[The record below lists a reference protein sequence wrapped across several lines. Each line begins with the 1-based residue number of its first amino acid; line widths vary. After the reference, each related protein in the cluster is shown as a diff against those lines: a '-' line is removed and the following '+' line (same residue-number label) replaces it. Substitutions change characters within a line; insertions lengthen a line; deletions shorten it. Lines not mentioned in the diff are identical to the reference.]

1 MAPSG
6 GGAAVDMTVAGN
18 STSGGAGFI
27 LMSSGT
33 ITLAGGNNIT
43 ISQDGNAVT
52 LSGAAAGGAQTAI
65 SGISASNT
73 VYTSGTVDLVGSGGG
88 ITVGS
93 DVGQKVVLSVA
104 APVSQTNQTANV
116 IDMTLAGNTSGA
128 LALMSSGT
136 VTLAGGNNITVSQ
149 AGNAVTISAANQ
161 SVQPETQVFIGGIS
175 ASNTDYTS
183 GTVRFTGVGGGVTVS
198 SNTGQRVDISV
209 AAQTNQAGSLFA
221 LSNTFGTS
229 SGTYDARTI
238 SLAGDGIVSVAA
250 SNSGFRIS
258 ASQSVQTQSR
268 FDMTLAGN
276 STSAGAGFIE
286 MSSGTVTLAGG
297 ANITLSQNGN
307 AVTISGAAGG
317 TGGGSFSAG
326 VSTGG
331 NTAGSTGVTGTRL
344 VLVGS
349 NNITLSQSTDAN
361 GGTVSVNGPAS
372 SSLSGTGAVSL
383 STNGSTISIGV
394 PLSIGGI
401 VGSDATYTSGTVT
414 FTGVGGGITV
424 SSNTGQRIDL
434 SVAAQSVQ
442 TQGILSAGVSTGG
455 NTSGNT
461 TVNSGSR
468 LVFVGSNNITLSQG
482 TAAGA
487 TTITISG
494 GTAAGGSFSGGVS
507 NLGNTAGATGITGTQ
522 IVLVGTNNITL
533 SQTTDAGGATI
544 SISGASGGAGGNF
557 SAGVSNIGQTSGS
570 TGITGT
576 RLVLA
581 GVDPITLT
589 QSTDANGATVSID
602 ALNYGTVSMWPVQA
616 RSTGLSAV
624 NTASLYFVT
633 NATTAQ
639 TTLTMVVFPMPVP
652 SWLSGDVIRAPA
664 HISISSVSTN
674 VTTAATLGQSF
685 GIYTLTGNTLSLLS
699 SFSNKQQVSYQSTNQ
714 STNASATWSMSYGSG
729 NALSSSLSLSTNNA
743 GASTF
748 WNFISNTKMYPFG
761 TGAVSMSPGQYF
773 GVYAYSQ
780 STAGN
785 ANNFAL
791 QSIGVDQAASGFVRD
806 VGLNPASVTWR
817 YPLQGQVSATQTDT
831 ALPVSFLTADMT
843 STAAGVGVVD
853 RVPAVQI
860 LSQF

>member
-229 SGTYDARTI
+229 SGTYDARTLSI
-238 SLAGDGIVSVAA
+238 AGDGIVSVAA

-522 IVLVGTNNITL
+522 LVLVGTNNITL

-602 ALNYGTVSMWPVQA
+602 APNYGTVSMWPVQA

-624 NTASLYFVT
+624 NTSSIYF
-633 NATTAQ
+633 ATAATR
-639 TTLTMVVFPMPVP
+639 TTMTMAVFPMPVP
-652 SWLSGDVIRAPA
+652 SWLSADVIRLPVFV
-664 HISISSVSTN
+664 SISSASSN
-674 VTTAATLGQSF
+674 STTAGTLGQSF
-685 GIYTLTGNTLSLLS
+685 GIYTLTGDTLSLLS
-699 SFSNKQQVSYQSTNQ
+699 SFSNQYQVSYQSTNQ

-729 NALSSSLSLSTNNA
+729 TALSSSSTLSTNNA
-743 GASTF
+743 GVSTF
-748 WNFISNTKMYPFG
+748 WNFISNTKMIPFA
-761 TGAVSMSPGQYF
+761 TGNLSLSPGQYF

-780 STAGN
+780 TTAGN
-785 ANNFAL
+785 GGNFAL
-791 QSIGVDQAASGFVRD
+791 QSVGMDQAASGFVRD
-806 VGLNPASVTWR
+806 IGLNPASVTWR

-831 ALPVSFLTADMT
+831 ALPTSFLTADMT

-853 RVPAVQI
+853 RVPAIQI